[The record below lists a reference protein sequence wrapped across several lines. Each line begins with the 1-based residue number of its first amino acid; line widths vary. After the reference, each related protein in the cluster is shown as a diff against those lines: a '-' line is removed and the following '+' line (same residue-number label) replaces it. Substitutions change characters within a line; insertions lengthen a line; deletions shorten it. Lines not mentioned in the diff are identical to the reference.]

1 MNITREQGKPKEFVG
16 FDHLKVGEVF
26 SFDDCSGLM
35 LKINDKQYFDL
46 EDNIVEEYIY
56 DAPYALLVLRKAEVR
71 ILDNYPADFEEE
83 QVHNTFE
90 YVEGENLDGNYE
102 RKDN

>member
-1 MNITREQGKPKEFVG
+1 MEIKREREEPKEFVG
-16 FDHLKVGEVF
+16 FHHLEVGEVF

-35 LKINDKQYFDL
+35 LKISDKQYFDL
-46 EDNIVEEYIY
+46 EDNEVEEYIY
-56 DAPYALLVLRKAEVR
+56 DTPYALLVPRKAEVR

-90 YVEGENLDGNYE
+90 FVEKESINGD
-102 RKDN
+102 

>member
-1 MNITREQGKPKEFVG
+1 MNITREREKPKEFVG
-16 FDHLKVGEVF
+16 FHHLEVGEVF

-35 LKINDKQYFDL
+35 LKISDKQYFDL
-46 EDNIVEEYIY
+46 EDNEVREYIS
-56 DAPYALLVLRKAEVR
+56 DFPYALLVPREAEVR

-90 YVEGENLDGNYE
+90 YVEGENLDGN
-102 RKDN
+102 